1 MIYTVDGKPSFRLD
15 LYDHAVAHTWK
26 KLIESIYVG
35 DGEDIDNK
43 RSLFPLWTIQEVRD
57 LLVES
62 IKNINR
68 FLKRKF
74 INVPTEDTWSDQ
86 NFYNEVHI
94 AFEKLTGEFDKP
106 TRFFQIAPIHIK
118 ESVKD
123 LNYCVH
129 RLEHNKDKGLSEYL
143 DLQWT
148 KNRTNTPRVKL
159 EKNDYDLV
167 QFTRKKNEVY
177 LDYNE
182 LGKNFIDLWDD
193 NLPINY
199 SMAKNSHYVGADIK
213 VNFIDKEEI
222 FEEKFLDWCKLNNID
237 PFDKTQGVGLIA
249 IGKIV
254 PIRMDHLTK
263 TSKIDIIIE
272 RKKNDESI

>member
-1 MIYTVDGKPSFRLD
+1 M
-15 LYDHAVAHTWK
+15 
-26 KLIESIYVG
+26 
-35 DGEDIDNK
+35 
-43 RSLFPLWTIQEVRD
+43 FPLWTIQEVRD

-68 FLKRKF
+68 FLKRQF
-74 INVPTEDTWSDQ
+74 INVPTEDTWNDQ

-94 AFEKLTGEFDKP
+94 AFEKLTGEFDTP
-106 TRFFQIAPIHIK
+106 TRLFKIAPAHIK
-118 ESVKD
+118 ESIRD
-123 LNYCVH
+123 LNFCVH
-129 RLEHNKDKGLSEYL
+129 RLEHNKDKGLSEHL

-148 KNRTNTPRVKL
+148 KTRDTTPRVKL
-159 EKNDYDLV
+159 KKNDYDLV

-222 FEEKFLDWCKLNNID
+222 FEKKFLDWCKTNHID
-237 PFDKTQGVGLIA
+237 PFDNTQGLGLIA

-254 PIRMDHLTK
+254 TTHMYQLTK
-263 TSKIDIIIE
+263 NSKIDIIIE
-272 RKKNDESI
+272 R